1 MLVGARAAVLA
12 SRAMAATG
20 APPCVLLVDDN
31 QSFSAQVTAAFAET
45 GVDCRA
51 YARGDEVLGLLE
63 QGLLRPDLLIVDL
76 VRPAS
81 AGRWLVEQLFDPARA
96 SAQRRARGQALLPP
110 PVLAL
115 APVTGSY
122 LDLPEG
128 VEIQVK
134 PIFPAQLVASAQ
146 RVLGFGRPH
155 LPGVSVPPAAS
166 GPLRRGE
173 IEHRLPPSDALPALD
188 PDDSPTGRRVSPT
201 LRGTGAIPA
210 APRPPADPGRTD
222 DEYERLDLLEED
234 DSDFGPADTLLAPR
248 NLTDLARALA
258 SGAPDDAA
266 RALAAHVR
274 QRMDVSDAT
283 TPVRIEVGLRAQSA
297 ELSPAEIGSDDSL
310 DSAYPIDVSDT
321 TDVPGQGRAGRPA
334 PAAASPAAASATAPP
349 EPAGDQAALAGQFD
363 QAALAGRLDVVS
375 LLDVIALLSRQQ
387 QTGVLTVVA
396 PSRRADITLRDGRIE
411 LCTASGFTGL
421 RFGRFALEL
430 TGLRPS
436 QLDDLAADP
445 AEPER
450 TPTGEDLP
458 SALLGLR
465 LCRAGLLT
473 RAELNQALAR
483 QTAELIYEAL
493 RLQGGRFTFV
503 RTRELPRAAVDPEL
517 GGGLGLDAEA
527 VLLEGYRRAADWLQ
541 IDRDAADGAF
551 YVAAALSENDLIRL
565 GLNSKE
571 LTILSLCNG
580 RLSTGD
586 VARESRL
593 PLLEVVRTLQRL
605 EALRLARRRLPAVLA
620 S

>member
-166 GPLRRGE
+166 RPLRRGE

-334 PAAASPAAASATAPP
+334 PAAASPASTSASASATAAP
-349 EPAGDQAALAGQFD
+349 EPAGD